1 MNFLQSTI
9 ILMFTA
15 HFLFAANGS
24 IMGMIGDEKTKE
36 PIAGAEISVQE
47 TEMKTT
53 TDQKGKYIIPNL
65 KPGYYSIQVKCIGYK
80 TTIIEDIKVK
90 KNATTTVDIWMVSA
104 GIGKETITIK
114 KRSKEEIDAKKP
126 FRYRKEK
133 PFSDI
138 QDDKIFDEAKKNS
151 STKKNDKSKPTI
163 SSAVSRVHDNSDKKN
178 ETKEST
184 FNPYDRPDTDQYY
197 GENKKTGN
205 DETVSN
211 EILFYSPPVNEGKK
225 PEPKI
230 EISEPVQN
238 KLPGFSGLKA
248 GFVDDNEQFN
258 YFLNFLQEYGQD
270 LEYYPIKIEERIHL
284 KILDRSHK
292 SIPNANI
299 KIRVNNKVCHKGKT
313 YADGSF
319 FIYPLQA
326 ELNAKSIDAEVEYQ
340 NQTKIIKI
348 DRNGPRQVDIV
359 LDVKRESYQ
368 SIPIDLLFIL
378 DVTGSM
384 GEELERLKTSI
395 EIINLNI
402 ASLNIRPD
410 IRFGLV
416 SYRDQDDDFITKLI
430 PFTSDLQAF
439 QREIN
444 KLDAK
449 GGGDDPEDLQSALK
463 DAMQKMNWN
472 DQGIRLAFIITD
484 AAIHLDYGQKYTYV
498 RAAEEAKAKGIKI
511 FSVGTGGLDIA
522 GEYILRQISQ
532 YTYGKYIFLT
542 YGEEGESEGGRP
554 GSVSHHTGSNFQTD
568 KLEAI
573 IIHFAK
579 EELSHLSEIEV
590 IEDERF
596 IQAMKVDFEE
606 KEETVEKLFTAAVD
620 ELWDYSSMALPDP
633 VNLNVIPL
641 SVSLE
646 SLENT
651 AEYFTERLNFALSR
665 MAGINLIERKDLQF
679 IADELK
685 IQLSGVVEVSDA
697 AKIGQWIGADYQ
709 IIGNLYFKDGNYET
723 YLKLVRV
730 STAEILSVTKL
741 KIDHQLGL

>member
-1 MNFLQSTI
+1 M
-9 ILMFTA
+9 
-15 HFLFAANGS
+15 
-24 IMGMIGDEKTKE
+24 
-36 PIAGAEISVQE
+36 
-47 TEMKTT
+47 
-53 TDQKGKYIIPNL
+53 
-65 KPGYYSIQVKCIGYK
+65 
-80 TTIIEDIKVK
+80 
-90 KNATTTVDIWMVSA
+90 
-104 GIGKETITIK
+104 
-114 KRSKEEIDAKKP
+114 
-126 FRYRKEK
+126 
-133 PFSDI
+133 
-138 QDDKIFDEAKKNS
+138 
-151 STKKNDKSKPTI
+151 
-163 SSAVSRVHDNSDKKN
+163 
-178 ETKEST
+178 
-184 FNPYDRPDTDQYY
+184 
-197 GENKKTGN
+197 
-205 DETVSN
+205 
-211 EILFYSPPVNEGKK
+211 
-225 PEPKI
+225 
-230 EISEPVQN
+230 
-238 KLPGFSGLKA
+238 
-248 GFVDDNEQFN
+248 
-258 YFLNFLQEYGQD
+258 
-270 LEYYPIKIEERIHL
+270 
-284 KILDRSHK
+284 
-292 SIPNANI
+292 
-299 KIRVNNKVCHKGKT
+299 CHKGKT

-590 IEDERF
+590 IEDEP
-596 IQAMKVDFEE
+596 VSY
-606 KEETVEKLFTAAVD
+606 THLT
-620 ELWDYSSMALPDP
+620 LP
-633 VNLNVIPL
+633 
-641 SVSLE
+641 
-646 SLENT
+646 
-651 AEYFTERLNFALSR
+651 
-665 MAGINLIERKDLQF
+665 
-679 IADELK
+679 
-685 IQLSGVVEVSDA
+685 
-697 AKIGQWIGADYQ
+697 
-709 IIGNLYFKDGNYET
+709 
-723 YLKLVRV
+723 
-730 STAEILSVTKL
+730 TKR
-741 KIDHQLGL
+741 IV